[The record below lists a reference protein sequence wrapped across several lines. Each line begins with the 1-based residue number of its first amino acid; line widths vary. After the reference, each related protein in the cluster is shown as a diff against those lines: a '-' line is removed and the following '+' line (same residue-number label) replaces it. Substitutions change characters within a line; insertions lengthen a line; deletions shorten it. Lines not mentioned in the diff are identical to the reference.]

1 MKSNCKFEDI
11 VSVYNTLPPHEKLFL
26 GNKFIDSPN
35 TVFRYADIRNAE
47 YAGFVELYDM
57 KRNYGS
63 HKGEVIIEVAICP
76 QYRSIGILELL
87 QSKAEE
93 FVRSS
98 TKYNKIVWYAKD
110 ANGRSIRCA
119 EKLGYKKKFH
129 ESDHWVY
136 EKVISSTIHEDVLS
150 LYFYHAST
158 EDYSKKGK
166 LTPKAPNY
174 GTNLYNPHWAV
185 YMWKD
190 KSIGYLYALDQIIRP
205 YMKFNFKKEYDEKVY
220 EYLDHGGKIYIATKD
235 LYTKIKE
242 YCLGK
247 IVYLYTLEVPVEDF
261 AHIRLGHTNR
271 FPEYSIDKEIKI
283 ANQETIVIDDDYFN
297 KYTQLCKISDVKNA
311 RKRFNEKSKKHITN
325 PLYLKKKDM
334 KKVAW
339 KYWLANEYGLLDK
352 NKDLNEVLSNDEL
365 IIKAFNKELD
375 KADYGILIN
384 GKIYTDDDI
393 DWSKYKTISPSDF
406 NKYFVGTCWD
416 YTEYEAD
423 MFEYL
428 FDFKHT
434 LNDLKEKEYSMY
446 YMQIDDNNKCPTHTW
461 ITYKLN
467 GRIYLFESSW
477 KKYQGITKYNTEE
490 EMMKDYIKKH
500 KAFHKAKDNPIIVT
514 KYNRNTKF
522 GLTPNQF
529 MRGCIKE
536 GKVIYSEIPSISV
549 DESYVK
555 ISLHENFNDSLS
567 VYNQLSDDEKK
578 LLSPRGK
585 FIDSPN
591 LIYRYNHLVNGKSV
605 GFIEVYKLNGNSNST
620 GFITLAIAPKYRS
633 KGISYVLIK
642 KAIDGCKSKGYSKL
656 IYRIDNSNVSSRA
669 VAEKNGFILNHQGK
683 NYSEYYLIIK

>member
-26 GNKFIDSPN
+26 GNKFVDSPN

-87 QSKAEE
+87 QNKAEE

-136 EKVISSTIHEDVLS
+136 EKVIRSTIHED
-150 LYFYHAST
+150 
-158 EDYSKKGK
+158 
-166 LTPKAPNY
+166 
-174 GTNLYNPHWAV
+174 
-185 YMWKD
+185 
-190 KSIGYLYALDQIIRP
+190 
-205 YMKFNFKKEYDEKVY
+205 
-220 EYLDHGGKIYIATKD
+220 
-235 LYTKIKE
+235 
-242 YCLGK
+242 
-247 IVYLYTLEVPVEDF
+247 
-261 AHIRLGHTNR
+261 
-271 FPEYSIDKEIKI
+271 
-283 ANQETIVIDDDYFN
+283 
-297 KYTQLCKISDVKNA
+297 
-311 RKRFNEKSKKHITN
+311 
-325 PLYLKKKDM
+325 
-334 KKVAW
+334 
-339 KYWLANEYGLLDK
+339 
-352 NKDLNEVLSNDEL
+352 DEL
-365 IIKAFNKELD
+365 IIKAFNKKLNT
-375 KADYGILIN
+375 ADYGILIN
-384 GKIYTDDDI
+384 GKIYTGENI
-393 DWSKYKTISPSDF
+393 DWRKYKTISPKDF
-406 NKYFVGTCWD
+406 EKYFVGTCWD
-416 YTEYEAD
+416 YAEYEAKQ
-423 MFEYL
+423 FEEI
-428 FDFKHT
+428 FGFKHT

-467 GRIYLFESSW
+467 DKIYLFESSW
-477 KKYQGITKYNTEE
+477 KKYQGITKYNTEK

-591 LIYRYNHLVNGKSV
+591 LIYRYNHLVNGKSI

-620 GFITLAIAPKYRS
+620 GFITLAIVPKYRS
-633 KGISYVLIK
+633 KGISYILIK

-656 IYRIDNSNVSSRA
+656 IYRIDNSNMASRT
-669 VAEKNGFILNHQGK
+669 VAEKNGFILNRQGK
-683 NYSEYYLIIK
+683 SYSEYYLIIKDKKEEDIYND